1 MTKTR
6 SSGKMTTGIEAIDC
20 GELIGTRPRARTKST
35 NSDIDS
41 EDKSQDSA
49 NNTCKKTESD
59 NEEENEN
66 DDDREENDDDED
78 ECDCV
83 SDLSSHESSNN
94 PNLRLNIVLSKFWRI
109 YSGQYEQIPLLD
121 DILHECRDYVLHACH
136 HMKGYLNNF
145 VIFYAL
151 WIVGHYLSAHAYVY
165 YCVPVDFKG
174 FMISPLLTSTPHCK
188 AFRWVIQNGGNNIDN
203 MWVMIGTWLCA
214 KIVTSWKKVKED

>member
-6 SSGKMTTGIEAIDC
+6 SSGKMTTDIETIGC

-35 NSDIDS
+35 NSDSDS
-41 EDKSQDSA
+41 EHELQDSA

-59 NEEENEN
+59 HEEESDNDDEDNEN
-66 DDDREENDDDED
+66 DE

-83 SDLSSHESSNN
+83 SVSSDKSSDNTIVPIN
-94 PNLRLNIVLSKFWRI
+94 VVLSKFWGI

-121 DILHECRDYVLHACH
+121 DILYECRDYVLHACH

-174 FMISPLLTSTPHCK
+174 FMMSPLLTSTPHCK
-188 AFRWVIQNGGNNIDN
+188 AFRWIIQNGGSNIDN

-214 KIVTSWKKVKED
+214 KIVTSWQKVKQD